1 MKLKY
6 AWHCDKLLLGPW
18 WIKFEIINMSDTN
31 GDFLYFNDFYNFRRC
46 SNCKIKESS
55 ELITEME
62 FKTSVVHV
70 YF

>member
-1 MKLKY
+1 
-6 AWHCDKLLLGPW
+6 
-18 WIKFEIINMSDTN
+18 MSDTN